1 TWIGN
6 CALLISG
13 VGYLSYFFPQLHTPL
28 YAAITAIIILWAF
41 VLLGLQGA
49 KVVGYAQ
56 IFTGLCMLTVILSI
70 SIFGWTSFDYTRYI
84 TSFNVTQTSNTDAIF
99 AAAAISLWGYLGI
112 ESASVS
118 SAQVT
123 NPHRN
128 IPLATIIGLVIAAAC
143 YLSSTNVMMGILP
156 HEQLVNSTAPF
167 ADTARYLWGE
177 HAGQIISAL
186 AIIACFGAL
195 PGWQILQTE
204 V

>member
-1 TWIGN
+1 
-6 CALLISG
+6 
-13 VGYLSYFFPQLHTPL
+13 
-28 YAAITAIIILWAF
+28 
-41 VLLGLQGA
+41 
-49 KVVGYAQ
+49 
-56 IFTGLCMLTVILSI
+56 
-70 SIFGWTSFDYTRYI
+70 
-84 TSFNVTQTSNTDAIF
+84 
-99 AAAAISLWGYLGI
+99 
-112 ESASVS
+112 
-118 SAQVT
+118 
-123 NPHRN
+123 HRN

-204 V
+204 VPRSAA

>member
-1 TWIGN
+1 
-6 CALLISG
+6 
-13 VGYLSYFFPQLHTPL
+13 
-28 YAAITAIIILWAF
+28 
-41 VLLGLQGA
+41 
-49 KVVGYAQ
+49 
-56 IFTGLCMLTVILSI
+56 M
-70 SIFGWTSFDYTRYI
+70 
-84 TSFNVTQTSNTDAIF
+84 
-99 AAAAISLWGYLGI
+99 
-112 ESASVS
+112 
-118 SAQVT
+118 T

-204 V
+204 VPALRRKKVHSRVFADVNRHGVPYKGLICTAGMMSAVLLLTISPSLEQQFRNIIILAVSASLIPYAFAVISCRSP